1 MILQQLPRRLTMSL
15 LGFTLAPAITD
26 EPGGGVFD
34 ESNHGHNAGYTLLDR
49 MFAMGQIQ
57 GVIATVDDELGIEYK
72 QPGFYD

>member
-1 MILQQLPRRLTMSL
+1 MILQQLPRKLTMSL

-34 ESNHGHNAGYTLLDR
+34 ESNHGHNADYTLLGR

-72 QPGFYD
+72 

>member
-1 MILQQLPRRLTMSL
+1 MSL

-34 ESNHGHNAGYTLLDR
+34 ESNHGHNADYTLLGR

-72 QPGFYD
+72 

>member
-26 EPGGGVFD
+26 EPGGVFD

-72 QPGFYD
+72 QSGFYD

>member
-15 LGFTLAPAITD
+15 LGFTLASAITD

-34 ESNHGHNAGYTLLDR
+34 ESNHGHNAGYTLLGR

-72 QPGFYD
+72 QPGFYN